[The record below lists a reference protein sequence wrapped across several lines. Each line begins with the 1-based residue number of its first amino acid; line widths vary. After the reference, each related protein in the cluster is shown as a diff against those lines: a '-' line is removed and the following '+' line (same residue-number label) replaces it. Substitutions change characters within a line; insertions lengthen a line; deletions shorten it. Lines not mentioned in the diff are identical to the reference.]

1 MRLTGYVAAIAL
13 LAVAPLAAQSKGTF
27 EIGGFGRYTDYT
39 NAYLIRGPDDNRIG
53 GGGRIGSLIGN
64 TPALDLPYRR
74 KSLSSVATSR
84 MVHLR
89 AQAVIPTSIGNWL
102 LAHFQVRFNGFWW

>member
-39 NAYLIRGPDDNRIG
+39 NAYLIRGPDAVSYTHLTLPPG
-53 GGGRIGSLIGN
+53 GLG
-64 TPALDLPYRR
+64 
-74 KSLSSVATSR
+74 
-84 MVHLR
+84 
-89 AQAVIPTSIGNWL
+89 
-102 LAHFQVRFNGFWW
+102 

>member
-53 GGGRIGSLIGN
+53 GGGRIGYFVGNNLALELTGSLN
-64 TPALDLPYRR
+64 PTDLTLPSTAR
-74 KSLSSVATSR
+74 
-84 MVHLR
+84 
-89 AQAVIPTSIGNWL
+89 
-102 LAHFQVRFNGFWW
+102 